1 MHRRAVSRW
10 ASGAPPDQQRA
21 ASPHALAPQGVQKAP
36 LAPPVM
42 RGAPSDLEARTA
54 PAGANWVPR
63 QGEPLA
69 EQRVREAA

>member
-1 MHRRAVSRW
+1 
-10 ASGAPPDQQRA
+10 
-21 ASPHALAPQGVQKAP
+21 VQKAP